1 MKQATAVIQMMSS
14 IQLTDQA
21 HQKIHQLISDEK
33 NHPDESLYLR
43 ISIVGGGCSGFQYDF
58 EFCETTED
66 DDIILNFDTLQL
78 IIDPISIQV
87 LAGAT
92 VDYVMDMN
100 AERFTIKNPHAKSTC
115 GCGNSFSL
123 DT

>member
-1 MKQATAVIQMMSS
+1 MSS
-14 IQLTDQA
+14 IQLTDNA

-33 NHPDESLYLR
+33 SHPDELLYLR

-58 EFCETTED
+58 EFCEEIEQ
-66 DDIILNFDTLQL
+66 DDISLDFTTFQL

-92 VDYVMDMN
+92 IDYIMDMN